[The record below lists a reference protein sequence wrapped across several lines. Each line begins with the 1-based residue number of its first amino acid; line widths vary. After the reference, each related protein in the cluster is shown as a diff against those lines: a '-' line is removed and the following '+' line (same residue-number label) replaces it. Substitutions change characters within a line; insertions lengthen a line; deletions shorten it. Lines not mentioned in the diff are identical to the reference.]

1 MYSQKVFVL
10 QQTFSRLLSMA
21 YRKRSYFGSDNTAST
36 FSARR
41 ERADPQPVSCLG
53 FYIFLRFCFTSAYLL
68 MSCSNH
74 VLLSRAKPLF
84 IPFTVYE
91 IRRFPLG
98 DNE

>member
-1 MYSQKVFVL
+1 MYSQKVFGVV
-10 QQTFSRLLSMA
+10 
-21 YRKRSYFGSDNTAST
+21 SDNTAST
-36 FSARR
+36 FSARH

-68 MSCSNH
+68 IMSCSNH

-84 IPFTVYE
+84 VAFTVYE